1 MQGWMTDHQARMK
14 LMSLSWWILLPG
26 TLGYARQV
34 VVEKLYYT
42 WKNGPQMV
50 FYSLMHSQPV
60 LFFFYVFSNLLSHVW
75 VVIALGLMFFGKGLS
90 RRLNHIQFWTMLV
103 LVLIGYV
110 PTSAWQFLAE
120 LIWD

>member
-1 MQGWMTDHQARMK
+1 MQGWMTDHQARVK

-34 VVEKLYYT
+34 VEEKLYYT

-60 LFFFYVFSNLLSHVW
+60 LFFFYVLSNLLGHVW
-75 VVIALGLMFFGKGLS
+75 VVIALGIVFFGKGS
-90 RRLNHIQFWTMLV
+90 PRRLSHIQFWTMLV